1 MTDNDVATL
10 LSFAAAAI
18 ALAGFS
24 SLVTSIDRRR
34 VGVGHEVISLR
45 IRSLI
50 AIAFNV
56 VLLAFLPIILE
67 GLAIET
73 DLIWVLSCYA
83 GIAFFL
89 PMLAVQVTQQF
100 HRSKLNEQGFSWS
113 LYWTNVSL
121 SLVGAG
127 IAVSGA
133 VALIPARG
141 AYFIVLLSGIAI
153 VFAFFH
159 RIVIMVDD
167 GARIETH
174 SD

>member
-1 MTDNDVATL
+1 MTDNDVAIL

-34 VGVGHEVISLR
+34 VSVGHEVISLR

-67 GLAIET
+67 GLTIET
-73 DLIWVLSCYA
+73 DLLWVLSCAA
-83 GIAFFL
+83 GIVFFL
-89 PMLAVQVTQQF
+89 PMLGVQVTHQF
-100 HRSKLNEQGFSWS
+100 QRSKLNEQGFSWS
-113 LYWTNVSL
+113 LYWTNVSFAL
-121 SLVGAG
+121 IGTCVA
-127 IAVSGA
+127 ASGLFG
-133 VALIPARG
+133 LIPARG
-141 AYFIVLLSGIAI
+141 AYFLALLSGLAI
-153 VFAFFH
+153 VYAFFH
-159 RIVIMVDD
+159 RIVVMVDE
-167 GARIETH
+167 GARGELP

>member
-50 AIAFNV
+50 SIAFSL

-67 GLAIET
+67 GFVIEIDLLWAI
-73 DLIWVLSCYA
+73 SCAA

-89 PMLAVQVTQQF
+89 PMLAVQVTHQF
-100 HRSKLNEQGFSWS
+100 QRSKLDQQGFSWS

-121 SLVGAG
+121 TFFGSG
-127 IAVSGA
+127 IAASGILD
-133 VALIPARG
+133 LIPARG
-141 AYFIVLLSGIAI
+141 AYFLVLLSGLAI

-159 RIVIMVDD
+159 RIVVMVDE
-167 GARIETH
+167 GARVEPH